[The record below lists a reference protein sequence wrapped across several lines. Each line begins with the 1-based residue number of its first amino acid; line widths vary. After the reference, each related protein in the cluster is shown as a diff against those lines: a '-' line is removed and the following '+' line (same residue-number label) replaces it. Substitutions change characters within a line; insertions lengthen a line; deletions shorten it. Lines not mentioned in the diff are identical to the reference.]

1 MKIRTI
7 ATRCGLGLF
16 LIGFVVGCSKAP
28 SSRTVPGTYHGTYA
42 NGLEIVNIKPDG
54 KFDQVFLRNGTLVY
68 SNSGSWRIDRWKV
81 VFEPFVEPD
90 GIGDER
96 KTSPRKYDIAS
107 GAWHGILPL
116 IIFSDD
122 ERYWITKQ
130 EKEK

>member
-1 MKIRTI
+1 MKTRTI
-7 ATRCGLGLF
+7 ATRYGLGL
-16 LIGFVVGCSKAP
+16 LIIGFVVGCSKAP
-28 SSRTVPGTYHGTYA
+28 SSKTVPGTYQGTYA
-42 NGLEIVNIKPDG
+42 KGVETVHIKRDG
-54 KFDQVFLRNGTLVY
+54 TFDQVFLRDGALVY

-96 KTSPRKYDIAS
+96 KTSPKKYDIAS
-107 GAWHGILPL
+107 GTWHGILPL

-130 EKEK
+130 EK